1 MKILIIQTAFIG
13 DVILATSLVE
23 KLHRFYPEAS
33 IDFLV
38 RKGNESLLFNHPKIN
53 EMIIWNKK
61 QNKLGN
67 LLKLILSIRK
77 KKYHY
82 IINAHRFASS
92 GLIVALSG
100 AKTTIGFD
108 KNPLS
113 FLYTKTIKHEI
124 KADVT
129 KHEVERNLELI
140 ASITDNSFEM
150 PKLYPSESDI
160 DFINEFRQK
169 AYVCI
174 APASVWFTKQFP
186 KEQWVKLITLLLS
199 GSWKNIRNDKK
210 DLKIY
215 LVGAPNDFDLCESI
229 KKNFDEKEVK
239 NFAGKF
245 SLLQTAALMH
255 SAQMNF
261 VNDSAPLHLCS
272 AMNANV
278 TAIFCSTVTGF
289 GFGPLSEDKTIIEI
303 REPLYCRPCGLHG
316 FKACPQGHFR
326 CAYGIKL
333 EEEAIVL

>member
-23 KLHRFYPEAS
+23 KLDRFYPQAS
-33 IDFLV
+33 IDFLI
-38 RKGNESLLFNHPKIN
+38 RKGNESLLYNHPKIN
-53 EMIIWNKK
+53 EVIIWNKK
-61 QNKLGN
+61 QKKLSN
-67 LLKLILSIRK
+67 LFKIIISTRK
-77 KKYHY
+77 KKYDY

-92 GLIVALSG
+92 GLIVALSD

-113 FLYTKTIKHEI
+113 FLFTKRIKHDI
-124 KADVT
+124 KVDGS

-140 ASITDNSFEM
+140 ASLTDNSFEM
-150 PKLYPSESDI
+150 PKLYPSDSDVE
-160 DFINEFRQK
+160 FVNEFKQVP
-169 AYVCI
+169 YVCI

-186 KEQWVKLITLLLS
+186 KEQWIKLITLLLN

-215 LVGAPNDFDLCESI
+215 LVGAPGDFDLCESI
-229 KKNFDEKEVK
+229 KKNFDEHEVK

-245 SLLQTAALMH
+245 SLLQTAALMRD
-255 SAQMNF
+255 AQMNF
-261 VNDSAPLHLCS
+261 VNDSSPLHLCS

-289 GFGPLSEDKTIIEI
+289 GFGPLSDYKTIIEI
-303 REPLYCRPCGLHG
+303 QVPLYCRPCGLHG
-316 FKACPQGHFR
+316 YKACPQGHFR
-326 CAYGIKL
+326 CAFDIQL
-333 EEEAIVL
+333 EEEKFI